1 MIGKKRKLK
10 NLWTKKSNAV
20 KIFKRFFE
28 WITDDSFKP
37 PNILKMKVLIIEDE
51 KPAARR
57 LNRMLANLGLK
68 VQQMLHSVEE
78 SLNWLQNNEHPDL
91 IFLDIQLSDGLS
103 FEIFEEIEVKS
114 AIIFTTAYDEYA
126 LKAFKLNSIDYL
138 LKPLDEDELKV
149 AVDKFNENRPK
160 QTDVQVNLDDIRK
173 LLVNPVDRKFKKR
186 LTIKVGQHIKIIPID
201 EVECFYSENKSTY
214 IYTRENRNHLLDHS
228 LEYWQEQLNPE
239 HFFRVNRTF
248 IVYINGIKDIIAH
261 SNSRLKLILH
271 SFSETEIIVSRERV
285 KEFKNWID

>member
-1 MIGKKRKLK
+1 MTVI
-10 NLWTKKSNAV
+10 
-20 KIFKRFFE
+20 
-28 WITDDSFKP
+28 
-37 PNILKMKVLIIEDE
+37 IIEDE

-57 LNRMLANLGLK
+57 LNRMLLALGIEAK
-68 VQQMLHSVEE
+68 TMLHSVEE

-103 FEIFEEIEVKS
+103 FDIFEEIEVKS

-138 LKPLDEDELKV
+138 LKPLDEDELIV
-149 AVDKFNENRPK
+149 AVDKFKQNRPK
-160 QTDVQVNLDDIRK
+160 QTDVQVNLDAIRK

-186 LTIKVGQHIKIIPID
+186 LTIKIGQHIKIIHID
-201 EVECFYSENKSTY
+201 EIECFYSEHKSTY
-214 IYTRENRNHLLDHS
+214 IYTKEDRNHLLDNS

-248 IVYINGIKDIIAH
+248 IVHVNAIKDIITY
-261 SNSRLKLILH
+261 SNSRLKLVLH
-271 SFSETEIIVSRERV
+271 SYTETEIIVSRERV
-285 KEFKNWID
+285 KDFKNWID